1 MYDAMDEIVTHR
13 GYGNN
18 VAKYKKY
25 ENLLSQHCRD
35 SLCRLIE
42 GHRLPRYFWSKSD
55 DGMIFFL
62 TSIELGEACSL
73 QGAPSSRYGIQIPGL
88 ESVKTV
94 FD

>member
-42 GHRLPRYFWSKSD
+42 DHKLPEYLRSNQMMGRNLS
-55 DGMIFFL
+55 
-62 TSIELGEACSL
+62 SL
-73 QGAPSSRYGIQIPGL
+73 QLSWVKLVHCKVLPPPDL
-88 ESVKTV
+88 EYK
-94 FD
+94 FQD